1 MQYLLTAFLTSLVF
15 TALIVRCRFWH
26 NGLTIDYELDGVQ
39 KYHAKPVPRIG
50 GVSLV
55 VAMAT
60 TCMVAAVREPQELP
74 ELLLLMLAAA
84 PAFLGGLA
92 EDLTKSVRVLTRLL
106 LAMASGALAY
116 FLLGAAVTR
125 VDIVG
130 LDWLLQF
137 GIVSFVFTMVA
148 ISGAANALNIIDGYN
163 GLAAVVS
170 AMIFAGLAHVC
181 FYVGD
186 RMLLL
191 VALGMLG
198 GVVGFL
204 IWNYPRGHVFL
215 GDGGAYFLGFMIG
228 ELSVLLLARHPEV
241 SAWFPLL
248 LCIYPIFETLFSIYR
263 KRWLRGR
270 SPGAP
275 DGVHLHML
283 IYKRVVRWAVGS
295 REAHHLTWRNS
306 LTSPYLWLLSSLAVI
321 PAVLFWQ
328 LPVMLMVCVAAFSVT
343 YVVLY
348 RRLVLFRMPK
358 WMVLKK
364 KKRHRA

>member
-1 MQYLLTAFLTSLVF
+1 MQYLLTAFLTSLVLS
-15 TALIVRCRFWH
+15 ALIVRHRFW
-26 NGLTIDYELDGVQ
+26 LSRYIFDSELGSVQ
-39 KYHAKPVPRIG
+39 KFHTRPVPRIG
-50 GVSLV
+50 GISLA
-55 VAMAT
+55 VAMVS
-60 TCMVAAVREPQELP
+60 TCMVAAFREPEVLP
-74 ELLLLMLAAA
+74 EISLLGVSAV
-84 PAFLGGLA
+84 PVFLGGLA
-92 EDLTKSVRVLTRLL
+92 EDLTKRVRVLTRLA
-106 LAMASGALAY
+106 LAMVSGAAAY
-116 FLLGAAVTR
+116 FFLDAAVMR

-137 GIVSFVFTMVA
+137 GLVSFVFTVVA
-148 ISGAANALNIIDGYN
+148 IGGAANALNIIDGYN

-170 AMIFAGLAHVC
+170 AMIFAGFAYVC
-181 FYVGD
+181 FYLGD
-186 RMLLL
+186 RMLLI

-198 GVVGFL
+198 SVSGFFF
-204 IWNYPRGHVFL
+204 WNYPKGHIFL

-228 ELSVLLLARHPEV
+228 ELSVLLLARHPDV

-248 LCIYPIFETLFSIYR
+248 LCIYPVFETLFSIYR

-283 IYKRVVRWAVGS
+283 IYKRVVRWVVGS

-306 LTSPYLWLLSSLAVI
+306 LTSPYLWLLSSLGVI

-328 LPVMLMVCVAAFSVT
+328 TPVMLVLCVLAFAAG

-348 RRLVLFRMPK
+348 RKLVLFRIPK
-358 WMVLKK
+358 WMVVK
-364 KKRHRA
+364 KKRRMR

>member
-15 TALIVRCRFWH
+15 TALLVRCRFWG
-26 NGLTIDYELDGVQ
+26 NGCIFDSELDSVQ
-39 KYHAKPVPRIG
+39 KFHVKPVPRVG

-55 VAMAT
+55 AAMAV
-60 TCMVAAVREPQELP
+60 TCAVAAFREPEVLP
-74 ELLLLMLAAA
+74 GLLWLGLAAA

-92 EDLTKSVRVLTRLL
+92 EDLTKHVRVLTRLM
-106 LAMASGALAY
+106 LAMASGAIAY
-116 FLLGAAVTR
+116 FVLDAAVTR
-125 VDIVG
+125 VDIIG

-137 GIVSFVFTMVA
+137 SAVSFVFTVVA
-148 ISGAANALNIIDGYN
+148 IGGSANALNIIDGYN

-170 AMIFAGLAHVC
+170 AMIFAGFAYVC
-181 FYVGD
+181 FYLGD
-186 RMLLL
+186 RMLLI

-204 IWNYPRGHVFL
+204 FWNYPRGHIFL

-248 LCIYPIFETLFSIYR
+248 LCIYPVFETLFSIYR

-283 IYKRVVRWAVGS
+283 IYKRVVRWVVGS

-306 LTSPYLWLLSSLAVI
+306 LTSPYLWLLSSLGVI

-328 LPVMLMVCVAAFSVT
+328 TPVMLMLCVAAFSMG
-343 YVVLY
+343 YIILY
-348 RRLVLFRMPK
+348 RKLVLFRIPK
-358 WMVLKK
+358 WMVVKK
-364 KKRHRA
+364 KKRTY

>member
-15 TALIVRCRFWH
+15 TALLVRCRFWK
-26 NGLTIDYELDGVQ
+26 NGRALDSELDSVQ
-39 KYHAKPVPRIG
+39 KFHVKPVPRVG
-50 GVSLV
+50 GLSLV
-55 VAMAT
+55 VAMAA
-60 TCMVAAVREPQELP
+60 TCVVTAFREPEALRD
-74 ELLLLMLAAA
+74 LLLLGLAAA
-84 PAFLGGLA
+84 PAFLGGFV
-92 EDLTKSVRVLTRLL
+92 EDLTKHVRVLTRLG
-106 LAMASGALAY
+106 LAMASGAAAY

-125 VDIVG
+125 VDIIG

-137 GIVSFVFTMVA
+137 SVVSFVFTIVA
-148 ISGAANALNIIDGYN
+148 IGGAANALNIIDGYN

-170 AMIFAGLAHVC
+170 AMIFAGFAYVC
-181 FYVGD
+181 FYLGD
-186 RMLLL
+186 RMLLI

-204 IWNYPRGHVFL
+204 IWNYPRGHIFL

-228 ELSVLLLARHPEV
+228 ELSVLLLVRHPEV

-248 LCIYPIFETLFSIYR
+248 LCIYPVFETLFSIYR
-263 KRWLRGR
+263 KRWLRGS

-283 IYKRVVRWAVGS
+283 IYKRVVRWVVGS

-306 LTSPYLWLLSSLAVI
+306 LTSPYLWLLSSLGVI

-328 LPVMLMVCVAAFSVT
+328 MPVVLMVCVLAFAT
-343 YVVLY
+343 GYVVLY
-348 RRLVLFRMPK
+348 RKLVLFRIPK
-358 WMVLKK
+358 WMVVKK
-364 KKRHRA
+364 KKHKS